1 MDLQL
6 ERLRKEAGYKNRRQ
20 FADALGVNERQ
31 IKAWECSERKL
42 RLEDACDI
50 AGLLHCTLD
59 ELAGRHFQPAEY
71 SDPRQQALNHCYS
84 LLDDKSKDDLAGIA
98 STFTAD
104 ASRLAVKSGQGAG
117 DEAETV
123 REAV

>member
-1 MDLQL
+1 MNLQL
-6 ERLRKEAGYKNRRQ
+6 ERLRKEAGYKSRRQ

-42 RLEDACDI
+42 RLEDACVI
-50 AGLLHCTLD
+50 ADLLHCTLD
-59 ELAGRHFQPAEY
+59 ELAGRSFQPAEY
-71 SDPRQQALNHCYS
+71 SDPRQQSLNYSYS
-84 LLDDKSKDDLAGIA
+84 LLDDRSKGELAGIA

-123 REAV
+123 RRAV

>member
-1 MDLQL
+1 MNLQL
-6 ERLRKEAGYKNRRQ
+6 MRLRKEAGYKSRDD
-20 FADALGVNERQ
+20 FAHALGVNPLTY
-31 IKAWECSERKL
+31 KGWETGRTRLK
-42 RLEDACDI
+42 LEDACDI
-50 AGLLHCTLD
+50 ADLLHCTLD
-59 ELAGRHFQPAEY
+59 ELAGRSFQPAEY
-71 SDPRQQALNHCYS
+71 SDPRQQSLNYSYS
-84 LLDDKSKDDLAGIA
+84 LLDDRSKGELAGIA